1 MSVSATTNIET
12 RQQMLVFITQDY
24 LEKLQHWIAT
34 DPPSTQNGGS
44 VEQCAAFSAVSF
56 ILGHEMERA
65 GPDAVRV
72 LADAAQFM
80 ADGQLASL
88 AEQTALAGLNPEG
101 CA

>member
-1 MSVSATTNIET
+1 MSASTTSTMEA
-12 RQQMLVFITQDY
+12 RQQMLASITQDY
-24 LEKLQHWIAT
+24 LEKLQRWIAT

-56 ILGHEMERA
+56 ILGREMERA

-80 ADGQLASL
+80 AEGLLASL
-88 AEQTALAGLNPEG
+88 AEQAALAGLNPEG